1 MGTAIEI
8 TKGLLKSFFGHD
20 QEGQSAEIYTLENS
34 NGLIAKVTN
43 YGATLTEFWVPDR
56 NGTNANIVLGFD
68 SLKPYETNKPYFGS
82 TIGRYANRI
91 AGAKFTLDGQEYS
104 LAANSGENSLHGGQR
119 GFSKRLW
126 QAVPLLDAEFPSV
139 QFTYV
144 SKDMEEAYPGNLTAC
159 VIYTLTPDNEL
170 KLEYS
175 ATTDKAT
182 PVNLTNHAYFNLA
195 GASPDTI
202 LDHVLQIHADSYLP
216 LDSQFIPTGKIEALK
231 GSPMDFTEPKPIGRD
246 IGKVGLGYDLN
257 YVLRAHDGQQVVEA
271 AVVTELSSGRIM
283 QMLTSEPGVQLYTS
297 NYLDGTISG
306 IGGAYNQYGAFCL
319 EAQHFPDSVHH
330 EHFPNV
336 ILRPGQTYRQE
347 TIYRFSCA

>member
-1 MGTAIEI
+1 MGAPSQL
-8 TKGLLKSFFGHD
+8 TKGLFKSFFGQD
-20 QEGQSAEIYTLENS
+20 QEGQSTDIYTLENN

-43 YGATLTEFWVPDR
+43 YGATLTEFWVPDK
-56 NGTNANIVLGFD
+56 NGTSADIVLGFD
-68 SLKPYETNKPYFGS
+68 SLKPYESNKPYFGS

-91 AGAKFTLDGQEYS
+91 AGAKFTLDGQEYV
-104 LAANSGENSLHGGQR
+104 LEANSGESTLHGGKR

-126 QAVPLLDAEFPSV
+126 QAVPQLDAKSPSV

-144 SKDMEEAYPGNLTAC
+144 SKDMEEGYPGNLTAC
-159 VIYTLTPDNEL
+159 VIYTLTADNEL

-195 GASPDTI
+195 GACPGTI

-216 LDSQFIPTGKIEALK
+216 VDSQFIPTGKIEAVK
-231 GSPMDFTEPKPIGRD
+231 GSPMDFTKPKAIGSD
-246 IGKVGLGYDLN
+246 IDTVSPGYDLN
-257 YVLRAHDGQQVVEA
+257 YVLGAHGGQLVEA
-271 AVVTELSSGRIM
+271 AVVTELSSGRVM
-283 QMLTSEPGVQLYTS
+283 HMLTSEPGVQLYTS

-306 IGGAYNQYGAFCL
+306 IGGAYHQHGAFCL

-347 TIYRFSCA
+347 TIYRLSSI